1 MTMLLYIIAGMLGV
15 AIFRFA
21 GVLGKIPKQYRSAA
35 MFVAISLGFNTL
47 LAGIALIAYRVILG
61 QK

>member
-1 MTMLLYIIAGMLGV
+1 MLLYIIAGMLGV

-21 GVLGKIPKQYRSAA
+21 GVLEKLPEQYRSAA
-35 MFVAISLGFNTL
+35 MFVGVCFGFNTL
-47 LAGIALIAYRVILG
+47 LAGITLIAYRVILG